1 MVSLTES
8 EYRFEVHMAQSES
21 LDEFLDSQPHR
32 IHRSDRKLV
41 KMVREAYPIGV
52 PALIMKSSTDRLGE
66 SAGYEFHLGTPD
78 ELLRRLASW
87 LLTEAGANQ
96 RALLRLVG
104 RLWAR
109 HGRED
114 VALAALL
121 LANLDHVSMGS
132 NPWHVLSSS
141 IHGIEPAEALLLS
154 IEELIRAGREIP
166 SDEVIIEWC
175 QARPV
180 DGHLA
185 ILVVHAGSLKGKPP
199 SQEVFEAI
207 STVEIPA
214 EDSLLGRIMDRMRG
228 ARA

>member
-1 MVSLTES
+1 MT
-8 EYRFEVHMAQSES
+8 QTES
-21 LDEFLDSQPHR
+21 LDQFLDSQSPR
-32 IHRSDRKLV
+32 IHRSDRKLA

-87 LLTEAGANQ
+87 LLTGAGSNQ
-96 RALLRLVG
+96 RHLLHLVG

-121 LANLDHVSMGS
+121 LANLDHASLGS
-132 NPWHVLSSS
+132 DPWEVLASSTR
-141 IHGIEPAEALLLS
+141 GTEPAEALLLS
-154 IEELIRAGREIP
+154 IEELVRAGREIP
-166 SDEVIIEWC
+166 SDEVVIGWC
-175 QARPV
+175 KNRVV

-185 ILVVHAGSLKGKPP
+185 ILVAHAGSVKGILP
-199 SQEVFEAI
+199 SEGVFDALA
-207 STVEIPA
+207 TVEIPIG
-214 EDSLLGRIMDRMRG
+214 DSLLGRIMDRMSET
-228 ARA
+228 RA

>member
-8 EYRFEVHMAQSES
+8 EYSFEVHMAQTES
-21 LDEFLDSQPHR
+21 LDEFLNSQPHR

-166 SDEVIIEWC
+166 SDEVIIKWC
-175 QARPV
+175 QARSV